1 VALKPVSRKSAL
13 RYTRTLF
20 RTGVRARVAGGYAQK
35 LGNQWGCVCMASI
48 TLILPCLMA
57 LSHTVLAGRANQGDD
72 TRCCANEDRNG
83 CQGYFAEAD
92 GRGGAISTSTGV
104 LAFSAP
110 LVCGMMAALVY

>member
-1 VALKPVSRKSAL
+1 MALKPVSRRSAL
-13 RYTRTLF
+13 RYTMNLF
-20 RTGVRARVAGGYAQK
+20 RTGVRALIAGGYAKK

-48 TLILPCLMA
+48 ILIWPCLMA
-57 LSHTVLAGRANQGDD
+57 LPHTVLAGRANQGDD

-104 LAFSAP
+104 VANSAP
-110 LVCGMMAALVY
+110 LVCVMTAALVY